1 MEKAISILARHR
13 LELEDLVKA
22 GFELYVSVSEND
34 DTEEYKTR
42 LREMLSEYLEDPNV
56 WLLIAA
62 ASHLDELLSSEAGRG
77 SSMLE
82 DPASLVADELIGMSI
97 AEYIAGKK
105 GLFNYV
111 RYDREKPGVIGDLP
125 PFMDDAVGALV
136 AASMTRVFE

>member
-1 MEKAISILARHR
+1 MQRAMSILAKHG
-13 LELEDLVKA
+13 LNLDNLVEA
-22 GFELYVSVSEND
+22 GFELYVHATEDEN
-34 DTEEYKTR
+34 TEDKRKR
-42 LREMLSEYLEDPNV
+42 LKELLSIYLEDPNV

-62 ASHLDELLSSEAGRG
+62 ASYLDELVSSNG
-77 SSMLE
+77 SSPSTPSG

-111 RYDREKPGVIGDLP
+111 RYDREKPGAIGDLP

>member
-1 MEKAISILARHR
+1 MERAMPILAKHG
-13 LELEDLVKA
+13 LTLEDIVDA
-22 GFELYVSVSEND
+22 GFSLYVSGSKNEDVEKAKN
-34 DTEEYKTR
+34 R
-42 LREMLSEYLEDPNV
+42 LRELLLIFLEDQNV
-56 WLLIAA
+56 CLLLAA
-62 ASHLDELLSSEAGRG
+62 ASYLDELLSSTDQTTP
-77 SSMLE
+77 SQSE

-136 AASMTRVFE
+136 AASMTRAFE

>member
-1 MEKAISILARHR
+1 MESAISILTRHGI
-13 LELEDLVKA
+13 ELEDLVET
-22 GFELYVSVSEND
+22 GFRLYVSTAGND
-34 DTEEYKTR
+34 DIAAARNR
-42 LREMLSEYLEDPNV
+42 LRDLLSRYLEDSNV
-56 WLLIAA
+56 WLMIAA
-62 ASHLDELLSSEAGRG
+62 ASYLDELISSGGDEASSLSD
-77 SSMLE
+77 